1 MPAYRYGG
9 FDPTLNEANRESASR
24 YWYLVYCKPRQ
35 ETVAREN
42 LARQGYETYLPVMRD
57 VRRRHGKRVAV
68 IAPMFPRYLFIS
80 LSNQTDNWGPIR
92 STLGVVSIVRFGREA
107 ARVPDSLM
115 AALRSRE
122 DMQGI
127 QILPIDEYKPG
138 SRVRITQGSF
148 AGYEGIFQAAS
159 GRDRVTV
166 LLDILGRD
174 ARTTVDTAS
183 IEPA

>member
-1 MPAYRYGG
+1 M
-9 FDPTLNEANRESASR
+9 NEATHDKVSR
-24 YWYLVYCKPRQ
+24 HWYLVYCKPRQ

-42 LARQGYETYLPVMRD
+42 LARQGYETYLPFMRD
-57 VRRRHGKRVAV
+57 ARRRQGRRVSV
-68 IAPMFPRYLFIS
+68 IAPMFPRYLFVH
-80 LSNQTDNWGPIR
+80 LSSQTDNWGPIR

-115 AALRSRE
+115 AALRSLE
-122 DMQGI
+122 DTQGI
-127 QILPIDEYKPG
+127 QILPIEEYKPG

-166 LLDILGRD
+166 LLEVLGRE

>member
-1 MPAYRYGG
+1 M
-9 FDPTLNEANRESASR
+9 NEATHDKVSR
-24 YWYLVYCKPRQ
+24 HWYLVYCKPRQ

-42 LARQGYETYLPVMRD
+42 LARQGYETYLPFMRD
-57 VRRRHGKRVAV
+57 ARRRQGRRVSV
-68 IAPMFPRYLFIS
+68 IAPMFPRYLFVH
-80 LSNQTDNWGPIR
+80 LSSQTDNWGPIR

-122 DMQGI
+122 DTQGI
-127 QILPIDEYKPG
+127 QILPIEEYKPG

-166 LLDILGRD
+166 LLEVLGRE

>member
-1 MPAYRYGG
+1 MLVSGYGG
-9 FDPTLNEANRESASR
+9 FDPTLNKAKRDTVAR
-24 YWYLVYCKPRQ
+24 RWYLVYCKPRQ

-42 LARQGYETYLPVMRD
+42 LARQGYETYLPFMRD
-57 VRRRHGKRVAV
+57 ARRRQGRRVAV
-68 IAPMFPRYLFIS
+68 IAPMFPRYLFIH
-80 LSNQTDNWGPIR
+80 LSSQTDNWGPIR

-107 ARVPDSLM
+107 AQVPDGLVET
-115 AALRSRE
+115 LRSRE
-122 DMQGI
+122 DTQGV
-127 QILPIDEYKPG
+127 QILPIEEYKSG
-138 SRVRITQGSF
+138 SRVRITHGSF
-148 AGYEGIFQAAS
+148 AGYEGIFQAVS

>member
-1 MPAYRYGG
+1 M
-9 FDPTLNEANRESASR
+9 
-24 YWYLVYCKPRQ
+24 
-35 ETVAREN
+35 
-42 LARQGYETYLPVMRD
+42 
-57 VRRRHGKRVAV
+57 
-68 IAPMFPRYLFIS
+68 
-80 LSNQTDNWGPIR
+80 
-92 STLGVVSIVRFGREA
+92 VSIVRFGREA

-115 AALRSRE
+115 AVLRARE
-122 DMQGI
+122 DTQGI
-127 QILPIDEYKPG
+127 QIVPIEEYKPG

-159 GRDRVTV
+159 SRDRVTV

>member
-1 MPAYRYGG
+1 M
-9 FDPTLNEANRESASR
+9 NEANRDTASR
-24 YWYLVYCKPRQ
+24 HWYLVYCKPRQ

-42 LARQGYETYLPVMRD
+42 LARQGYETYLPFMRD
-57 VRRRHGKRVAV
+57 ARRRQGRRISVV
-68 IAPMFPRYLFIS
+68 APMFPRYLFIH
-80 LSNQTDNWGPIR
+80 LSSQTDNWGPIR

-122 DMQGI
+122 DRQGI
-127 QILPIDEYKPG
+127 QILPIEEYKPG

-159 GRDRVTV
+159 GRGRVTV

-174 ARTTVDTAS
+174 ARTSVDTAS